1 MSSNTLGFIR
11 FNTGEISALMSGRID
26 TEEYSGACQVLQNFI
41 PSVQGPVSRRGGT
54 RFVSAVKDS
63 NKKVRLYAFQFS
75 VTQAYL
81 LEFGDKYIRFFNHG
95 QAVLKDGVSYE
106 IASPYGESDL
116 DGLYFS
122 QSGDVVFIAHKD
134 FPLKT
139 LTRYAEIDWR
149 LADFTMIDGPY
160 LPVNA
165 DNVSITPSA
174 VSGAM
179 TLTASAAL
187 FKPTDIGRQV
197 RLMHANKPNVQWGC
211 ATITEYVNATSVKAV
226 GTDGY
231 PFMATTATKFW
242 RLGVFSKTTGYANAV
257 TFFEQRLVL
266 GKGNGVYGSKVGQ
279 YELFSPTAADASVT
293 AEYGYGCELSSD
305 QINDI
310 CWLSSGRALAI
321 GTVGA
326 DFTLTATSGDTSLPL
341 NVKVQRH
348 STFGSEAVQPVKV
361 SHATLFVQ
369 HYGRKVRAFQ
379 YDSNSDD
386 YVARDVTTLAPHMTF
401 GGIKE
406 MALQQ
411 EPVPVVW
418 CLLKN
423 GKLAGLTY
431 EAEESV
437 SAWHTFQTENG
448 VVESIASLPTANG
461 EKDELYLLVRRV
473 VNGKSVR
480 YIEVMETGLP
490 EDAQDSKEA
499 FFVDCGASYH
509 GEKASVIS
517 GLEYLE
523 GQTVAVLADGAVQNE
538 KTVKDGKIV
547 LDTAASVVH
556 AGLPFTSVLQTM
568 PLSNGA
574 AEETAKKRIVAVLV
588 RLYKSIGFKIG
599 LEKTG
604 EHQSFRQ
611 ISDVMGIAPALFTGD
626 KKVAYSGGWEN
637 GVSVRIEQNQP
648 LPLTILS
655 VFPVVAA
662 NKI

>member
-1 MSSNTLGFIR
+1 MSDTLGFVR

-26 TEEYSGACQVLQNFI
+26 TEEYGGACRILQNFI

-54 RFVSAVKDS
+54 RFVSAVKNS
-63 NKKVRLYAFQFS
+63 NKKARLYAFQFS

-81 LEFGDKYIRFFNHG
+81 LEFGDKSVRFFNHG
-95 QAVLKDGVSYE
+95 RAVAKNGVPYE
-106 IASPYGESDL
+106 IETPYAESDL

-122 QSGDVVFIAHKD
+122 QSGDVVFIAHKN

-139 LTRYAEIDWR
+139 LTRYSETDWR

-165 DNVSITPSA
+165 GNISITPSA
-174 VSGAM
+174 VSGSM

-187 FKPTDIGRQV
+187 FKATDVGRQV
-197 RLMHANKPNVQWGC
+197 RLMHANKPDVQWGC
-211 ATITEYVNATSVKAV
+211 ATIAEYVSPTVVKAV

-231 PFMATTATKFW
+231 PFLAASATKFW
-242 RLGVFSKTTGYANAV
+242 RLGVFSQTTGYANAV

-279 YELFSPTAADASVT
+279 YEVFSPTAADASVT

-326 DFTLTATSGDTSLPL
+326 DFTLTATGGDSSLPL

-386 YVARDVTTLAPHMTF
+386 YVARDVTTLAAHMTF

-406 MALQQ
+406 MTLQQ

-448 VVESIASLPTANG
+448 IVESIAALPTANG
-461 EKDELYLLVRRV
+461 EKDELYLIVRRV
-473 VNGKSVR
+473 INGQTVR

-509 GEKASVIS
+509 GDKASVIS

-538 KTVKDGKIV
+538 KTVKDGKIA

-556 AGLPFTSVLQTM
+556 VGLPFASVLQTM
-568 PLSNGA
+568 PLSNGVEGEA
-574 AEETAKKRIVAVLV
+574 AKKRVVAVLV
-588 RLYKSIGFKIG
+588 RLYKSIGFEIG
-599 LEKTG
+599 IEKAG
-604 EHQSFRQ
+604 ERQSFRQ
-611 ISDVMGIAPALFTGD
+611 TNDVMGKAPALFTGD
-626 KKVAYSGGWEN
+626 KKVAYSGGWGN
-637 GVSVRIEQNQP
+637 GVSVRIEQKQP
-648 LPLTILS
+648 LPLTILG
-655 VFPVVAA
+655 VFPAVAA
-662 NKI
+662 SKI

>member
-1 MSSNTLGFIR
+1 MSGTLGFVR

-26 TEEYSGACQVLQNFI
+26 TEEYGGACQVLQNFV

-54 RFVSAVKDS
+54 RFVSAVKD
-63 NKKVRLYAFQFS
+63 NAKKTRLYAFQFS

-81 LEFGDKYIRFFNHG
+81 LEFGDGYIRFFNHG
-95 QAVLKDGVSYE
+95 QAVVKDGLPYE
-106 IASPYGESDL
+106 IETPYTESYL

-122 QSGDVVFIAHKD
+122 QSGDVVFIVHKD

-139 LTRYAEIDWR
+139 LTRYAENDWR
-149 LADFTMIDGPY
+149 LSDFTMIDGPY

-165 DNVSITPSA
+165 GNISITPSA
-174 VSGAM
+174 VTGTM

-187 FKPTDIGRQV
+187 FKATDVGRQV
-197 RLMHANKPNVQWGC
+197 RLMHANKPDVQWGC
-211 ATITEYVNATSVKAV
+211 ATITEYVGETVVKAV
-226 GTDGY
+226 GTDGF
-231 PFMATTATKFW
+231 PFLATTATKFW

-266 GKGNGVYGSKVGQ
+266 GKGNGVYASKVGQ
-279 YELFSPTAADASVT
+279 YETFSPTAADASVT

-310 CWLSSGRALAI
+310 CWLSSGRTLAI
-321 GTVGA
+321 GTIGA
-326 DFTLTATSGDTSLPL
+326 DFTLTANGGDTSLPL

-448 VVESIASLPTANG
+448 SIESIASLPTVDG
-461 EKDELYLLVRRV
+461 EKDELYMIVRRV
-473 VNGKSVR
+473 VNGQTVR

-499 FFVDCGASYH
+499 FFVDCGMSVH
-509 GEKASVIS
+509 GENVSVVS
-517 GLEYLE
+517 GLDYLE

-547 LDTAASVVH
+547 LDTAANVVH
-556 AGLPFTSVLQTM
+556 VGLPFASVLQTM
-568 PLSNGA
+568 PLTQGA
-574 AEETAKKRIVAVLV
+574 DGETAKKRIVAVLV

-599 LEKTG
+599 IENGG
-604 EHQSFRQ
+604 ERQSFRQ
-611 ISDVMGIAPALFTGD
+611 TNDIMGKAPALFTGD

-648 LPLTILS
+648 LPLTILG